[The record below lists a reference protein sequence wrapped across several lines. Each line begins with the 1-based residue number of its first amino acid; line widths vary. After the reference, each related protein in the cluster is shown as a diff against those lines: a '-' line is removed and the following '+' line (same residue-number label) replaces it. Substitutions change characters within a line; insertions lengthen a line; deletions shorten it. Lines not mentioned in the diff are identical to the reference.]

1 MARYEITGPDG
12 TRYEVN
18 APDGASEQE
27 AIAYLQQQIGST
39 QAQQP
44 EGAGRFAQK
53 PTPGLSLPEVDP
65 VADTVKSAG
74 AGLARGAIG
83 LAGLP
88 GTVEQ
93 LGRAG
98 INYGAKQFG
107 AKDNVV
113 SPDTALPT
121 GADLQKK
128 AEGYTG
134 KFYEPKTAVG
144 RYAGAIGEFAPGALF
159 PGGVAQ
165 RVLGNVVGPAI
176 ASETAGE
183 LTKGSAWEP
192 WARVGG
198 AIAGGGLPNV
208 VSRGLTPAPSNAVR
222 QQAVNTLRREGVTDL
237 TAGQITGANPLRW
250 TEAAVL
256 DTPLTGARLPNMLER
271 QAEQFTAAALRRS
284 GINAT
289 RATPDVIDQ
298 GFTQLGQTFD
308 ALANAS
314 QAVITV
320 GDARRIMTAVRDYE
334 RLTPPAN
341 QIGYIREIAA
351 DIGGLTNLPIPGM
364 IATNARNV
372 ASRPITGE
380 VYQQYRSVIERVARG
395 TQAPEVARALREIRN
410 TLDDAVERGLP
421 RDLQGQWREART
433 QYRNLLTVS
442 RAAGAA
448 GEDAANGL
456 ISPARLASAAK
467 VTQGARN
474 FERGRGELANLARA
488 GEAVMKQMPQ
498 SGTAPRLMAMQVG
511 QTVAGGAAGAAV
523 GGGDP
528 TAAGMGAVLPWLV
541 RGAAGRALMS
551 RPVQRYLANQAV
563 QGGAVNAR
571 QGGMSALAAALAS
584 ANNQGQ

>member
-1 MARYEITGPDG
+1 MPITVNGPNGVVINFPDG
-12 TRYEVN
+12 TDPETINKVML
-18 APDGASEQE
+18 E
-27 AIAYLQQQIGST
+27 AIGGG
-39 QAQQP
+39 QQP
-44 EGAGRFAQK
+44 QPVEGAGRFAAK
-53 PTPGLSLPEVDP
+53 PQPGLALPEVDP
-65 VADTVKSAG
+65 IADTVKSAG

-83 LAGLP
+83 MAGLP

-93 LGRAG
+93 LGRMG

-107 AKDNVV
+107 ATGDVV
-113 SPDTALPT
+113 SPETKLPT

-144 RYAGAIGEFAPGALF
+144 RYAGAIGEFAPGLAF

-165 RVLGNVVGPAI
+165 RVLGNVVGPAV

-183 LTKGSAWEP
+183 LTKGTSWEP

-198 AIAGGGLPNV
+198 AVAGGGLPNLV
-208 VSRGLTPAPSNAVR
+208 ARGMTPAPSNAVR
-222 QQAVNTLRREGVTDL
+222 QQAVNTLRKEGVTDL
-237 TAGQITGANPLRW
+237 TAGQITGANPLRY
-250 TEAAVL
+250 TEAAIL
-256 DTPLTGARLPNMLER
+256 DTPLTGARLPNMMER
-271 QAEQFTAAALRRS
+271 QGEQFTAAALRRA
-284 GINAT
+284 GVNAT
-289 RATPDVIDQ
+289 RATPDVIDS
-298 GFTQLGQTFD
+298 GFQQLGQKFD
-308 ALANAS
+308 QLANAS

-320 GDARRIMTAVRDYE
+320 GDHRRITTALRDYE
-334 RLTPPAN
+334 RMTPPS
-341 QIGYIREIAA
+341 QQVPYIREIVK
-351 DIGGLTNLPIPGM
+351 DIGGIAGQPIPG
-364 IATNARNV
+364 
-372 ASRPITGE
+372 PL
-380 VYQQYRSVIERVARG
+380 YQQYRSIIERVARG
-395 TQAPEVARALREIRN
+395 TSAPEVSSALRDIRN
-410 TLDDAVERGLP
+410 VLDDAVERGLQP
-421 RDLQGQWREART
+421 QMQGQWREART
-433 QYRNLLTVS
+433 QYRNLLTVA

-474 FERGRGELANLARA
+474 FERGRGELAGLARA

-511 QTVAGGAAGAAV
+511 QTVAGGAAGAMA

-528 TAAGMGAVLPWLV
+528 TTTGIGAVLPWLV
-541 RGAAGRALMS
+541 RGAAGRAVMS
-551 RPVQRYLANQAV
+551 RPVQRYLANQALP
-563 QGGAVNAR
+563 GNAVNAR

>member
-12 TRYEVN
+12 SRYEVN
-18 APDGASEQE
+18 APDGASEQD
-27 AIAYLQQQIGST
+27 AIAFLQQQIETPKQS
-39 QAQQP
+39 
-44 EGAGRFAQK
+44 EGPGRFAPK
-53 PTPGLSLPEVDP
+53 PTPGLALPEVDP

-83 LAGLP
+83 MAGLP

-93 LGRAG
+93 LGRMG

-107 AKDNVV
+107 AQGDVV
-113 SPDTALPT
+113 APETALPT

-144 RYAGAIGEFAPGALF
+144 RYAGAIGEFAPGLAF

-183 LTKGSAWEP
+183 LTKGSSWEP

-198 AIAGGGLPNV
+198 ALAGGGLPNL
-208 VSRGLTPAPSNAVR
+208 VSRGMTPAPSNAVR
-222 QQAVNTLRREGVTDL
+222 QQAVQTLRREGVTDL
-237 TAGQITGANPLRW
+237 TAGQVTGANPLRW
-250 TEAAVL
+250 TEAAIQ

-271 QAEQFTAAALRRS
+271 QAEQFTSAALRRA
-284 GINAT
+284 GVNAP
-289 RATPDVIDQ
+289 RATQDVIDGAFVQQ
-298 GFTQLGQTFD
+298 GQRFN
-308 ALANAS
+308 ALAQQSSAQITQADWNRMTNA
-314 QAVITV
+314 A
-320 GDARRIMTAVRDYE
+320 RDYA
-334 RLTPPAN
+334 RMTPPNN
-341 QIGYIREIAA
+341 QVPVVQELLNDIRNHA
-351 DIGGLTNLPIPGM
+351 GRPIPGE
-364 IATNARNV
+364 IYQRYRSLTEEAARN
-372 ASRPITGE
+372 ATDPIL
-380 VYQQYRSVIERVARG
+380 S
-395 TQAPEVARALREIRN
+395 RALRHIRD

-421 RDLQGQWREART
+421 QNMRGEWQDARRH
-433 QYRNLLTVS
+433 YRNLLVVA

-456 ISPARLASAAK
+456 ISPARLANAAK
-467 VTQGARN
+467 VVQGQRN
-474 FERGRGELANLARA
+474 FQRGQGDYAQLARA
-488 GEAVMKQMPQ
+488 GEAVMKPMPQ

-511 QTVAGGAAGAAV
+511 QTVAGGAAGAAA

-528 TAAGMGAVLPWLV
+528 TTTGIGAMLPWLV
-541 RGAAGRALMS
+541 RGAAGRAIMS
-551 RPVQRYLANQAV
+551 RPVQRYLANQALP
-563 QGGAVNAR
+563 GGAVDAR
-571 QGGMSALAAALAS
+571 QGGISALAAALAS

>member
-1 MARYEITGPDG
+1 MPITVNGPNGVVINFPDG
-12 TRYEVN
+12 TDPETINKVMLE
-18 APDGASEQE
+18 ASGGG
-27 AIAYLQQQIGST
+27 QQS
-39 QAQQP
+39 QP
-44 EGAGRFAQK
+44 AEGAGRFAVKQQ
-53 PTPGLSLPEVDP
+53 PGLSLPEVDP

-83 LAGLP
+83 MAGLP

-93 LGRAG
+93 LGRMG

-107 AKDNVV
+107 AKGDVV
-113 SPDTALPT
+113 SPETALPT
-121 GADLQKK
+121 GQDLQKK

-144 RYAGAIGEFAPGALF
+144 RYAGAIGEFAPGLAF

-165 RVLGNVVGPAI
+165 RVLGNVVGPAV

-183 LTKGSAWEP
+183 LTKGSSWEP

-198 AIAGGGLPNV
+198 AIAGGGLPNL
-208 VSRGLTPAPSNAVR
+208 VSRGMTPAPSNAVR
-222 QQAVNTLRREGVTDL
+222 QQAVQTLRKEGVTDL
-237 TAGQITGANPLRW
+237 TAGQVTGANPLRW
-250 TEAAVL
+250 TEAAIL

-271 QAEQFTAAALRRS
+271 QAEQFTAAALKRA
-284 GINAT
+284 GVNAT

-298 GFTQLGQTFD
+298 GFTQLGQQFD
-308 ALANAS
+308 NLANTS

-320 GDARRIMTAVRDYE
+320 GDHRKITTALRDYQKM
-334 RLTPPAN
+334 TPPS
-341 QIGYIREIAA
+341 QQVPYIREIVK
-351 DIGGLTNLPIPGM
+351 DIGGIAGQPIPG
-364 IATNARNV
+364 
-372 ASRPITGE
+372 PL
-380 VYQQYRSVIERVARG
+380 YQRYRSIIERVARG
-395 TQAPEVARALREIRN
+395 TSAPEVSTALRDIRN
-410 TLDDAVERGLP
+410 VLDDAVERGLQP
-421 RDLQGQWREART
+421 AMRGQWQEART

-474 FERGRGELANLARA
+474 FERGRGELAGLARA

-511 QTVAGGAAGAAV
+511 QTVAGGAAGAMA

-528 TAAGMGAVLPWLV
+528 TATGLGAVLPWLV
-541 RGAAGRALMS
+541 RGAAGRAVMS
-551 RPVQRYLANQAV
+551 RPVQRYLANQALP
-563 QGGAVNAR
+563 GNAVNAR
-571 QGGMSALAAALAS
+571 TGGMSAIAAALAS
-584 ANNQGQ
+584 ANNQGP

>member
-1 MARYEITGPDG
+1 MPITVNGPNGVVINFPDG
-12 TRYEVN
+12 TDPETINKVMLE
-18 APDGASEQE
+18 ASGGG
-27 AIAYLQQQIGST
+27 QQS
-39 QAQQP
+39 QP
-44 EGAGRFAQK
+44 AEGAGRFAVKQQ
-53 PTPGLSLPEVDP
+53 PGLSLPEVDP

-83 LAGLP
+83 MAGLP

-93 LGRAG
+93 LGRMG

-107 AKDNVV
+107 AKGDVV
-113 SPDTALPT
+113 SPETALPT
-121 GADLQKK
+121 GQDLQKK

-144 RYAGAIGEFAPGALF
+144 RYAGAIGEFAPGLAF

-165 RVLGNVVGPAI
+165 RVLGNVVGPAV

-183 LTKGSAWEP
+183 LTKGSSWEP

-198 AIAGGGLPNV
+198 AIAGGGLPNL
-208 VSRGLTPAPSNAVR
+208 VSRGMTPAPSNAVR
-222 QQAVNTLRREGVTDL
+222 QQAVQTLRKEGVTDL
-237 TAGQITGANPLRW
+237 TAGQVTGANPLRW
-250 TEAAVL
+250 TEAAIL

-271 QAEQFTAAALRRS
+271 QAEQFTAAALKRA
-284 GINAT
+284 GVNAT

-298 GFTQLGQTFD
+298 GFTQLGQQFD
-308 ALANAS
+308 NLANTS

-320 GDARRIMTAVRDYE
+320 GDHRKITTALRDYQKM
-334 RLTPPAN
+334 TPPS
-341 QIGYIREIAA
+341 QQVPYIREIVK
-351 DIGGLTNLPIPGM
+351 DIGGIAGQPIPG
-364 IATNARNV
+364 
-372 ASRPITGE
+372 PL
-380 VYQQYRSVIERVARG
+380 YQRYRSIIERVARG
-395 TQAPEVARALREIRN
+395 TSAPEVSTALRDIRN
-410 TLDDAVERGLP
+410 VLDDAVERGLQP
-421 RDLQGQWREART
+421 AMRGQWQEART

-474 FERGRGELANLARA
+474 FERGRGELAGLARA

-511 QTVAGGAAGAAV
+511 QTVAGGAAGAMA

-528 TAAGMGAVLPWLV
+528 TATGLGAVLPWLV
-541 RGAAGRALMS
+541 RGAAGRAVMS
-551 RPVQRYLANQAV
+551 RPVQRYLANQALP
-563 QGGAVNAR
+563 GNAVNAR
-571 QGGMSALAAALAS
+571 TGGMSAIAAALAS

>member
-12 TRYEVN
+12 SKYEVN
-18 APDGASEQE
+18 APDGASEQD
-27 AIAYLQQQIGST
+27 AIAFLQQQIT
-39 QAQQP
+39 QQQP
-44 EGAGRFAQK
+44 PADRMSFAK
-53 PTPGLSLPEVDP
+53 KNTPGLSLPEVDP

-83 LAGLP
+83 MVGLP

-113 SPDTALPT
+113 SPETALPT
-121 GADLQKK
+121 GQDLQKR
-128 AEGYTG
+128 AEGVTG

-165 RVLGNVVGPAI
+165 RVLGGVVGPAV

-183 LTKGSAWEP
+183 LTKGTAWEP

-198 AIAGGGLPNV
+198 ALAGGALPNMAA
-208 VSRGLTPAPSNAVR
+208 RGLTPVPSSAPR
-222 QQAVNTLRREGVTDL
+222 QQAVQTLRNEGVTDL
-237 TAGQITGANPLRW
+237 TAGQVTGANPLRW
-250 TEAAVL
+250 TEGAIL

-271 QAEQFTAAALRRS
+271 QAEQFTSAALRRA
-284 GINAT
+284 GINSP

-298 GFTQLGQTFD
+298 GFTQLGQQFD
-308 ALANAS
+308 NLANAS

-320 GDARRIMTAVRDYE
+320 GDARRITTALRDYE
-334 RLTPPAN
+334 RLTPPAS
-341 QIGYIREIAA
+341 QIPYIREIVN
-351 DIGGLTNLPIPGM
+351 DIGGIAGMPI
-364 IATNARNV
+364 
-372 ASRPITGE
+372 SGE
-380 VYQQYRSVIERVARG
+380 VYQQYRSIIERVARG
-395 TQAPEVARALREIRN
+395 TQAPEVANALREMRN
-410 TLDDAVERGLP
+410 VLDDAVERGLAP
-421 RDLQGQWREART
+421 QMRGQWQEART

-448 GEDAANGL
+448 GENAANGL
-456 ISPARLASAAK
+456 ISPAQLAAAAK
-467 VTQGARN
+467 VTQGRRN
-474 FERGRGELANLARA
+474 FERGRGELGNLARA

-498 SGTAPRLMAMQVG
+498 SGTAPRMMAMQFG
-511 QTVAGGAAGAAV
+511 QTVAGGAAGAAA

-528 TAAGMGAVLPWLV
+528 TTTGIGALLPWIV
-541 RGAAGRALMS
+541 RGAAGRAIMS
-551 RPVQRYLANQAV
+551 QPVQRYLANQAV
-563 QGGAVNAR
+563 PGGVNAGQGGR
-571 QGGMSALAAALAS
+571 AAFLPGVAS
-584 ANNQGQ
+584 ANNQEQPLELTVYPPGDPRNYR